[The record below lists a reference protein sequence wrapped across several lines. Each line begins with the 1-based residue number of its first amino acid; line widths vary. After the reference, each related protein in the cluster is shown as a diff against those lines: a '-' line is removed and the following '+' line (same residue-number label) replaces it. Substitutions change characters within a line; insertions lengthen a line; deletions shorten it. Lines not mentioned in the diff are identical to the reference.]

1 MWEKLEKY
9 LNEKEITMYQ
19 LSKNTD
25 IPEATINNIKHKRI
39 KSISFHA
46 AYKIAKAL
54 EINLEELV
62 PDEWKEAE

>member
-9 LNEKEITMYQ
+9 LNEKQISMYR
-19 LSKNTD
+19 LSKTTG
-25 IPEATINNIKHKRI
+25 IPEVTINNIKHKRI

-54 EINLEELV
+54 EIDLEELV
-62 PDEWKEAE
+62 PNEWKEPE

>member
-9 LNEKEITMYQ
+9 LNQKQISMYQ
-19 LSKNTD
+19 LSKITD

-54 EINLEELV
+54 EIDLEDLV
-62 PDEWKEAE
+62 PDEWKETE

>member
-19 LSKNTD
+19 LSKITD

-46 AYKIAKAL
+46 AYKISKAL
-54 EINLEELV
+54 EIDLEELV